1 MAVVATG
8 FFDGVHLGHQRV
20 VKTLVSAAR
29 ERGTEAVVV
38 TFANHPR
45 AVLQQDAMSLRLLS
59 SPSEK
64 KEMLRA
70 LGADRVE
77 ILDFTREFASMTAR
91 EYLRDIV
98 AGQLGGNVVLLGY
111 DNRLG
116 SDNLLPDA
124 IRPVAESLGMEV
136 LVIPPLMAAGDQAV
150 SSSRIRRALSAG
162 DVEAASAMLGYEY
175 SLHGVV
181 VPGKQYGR
189 VLGFP
194 TANMQMYEPLKLVP
208 AHGVYLTEVM
218 TLGKRYYGMTNVGPV
233 VETNIFDFSDD
244 IYGLDLHVKFK
255 KRLRDE
261 RRFGSWDELKAQ
273 LSIDEGVCR
282 ALVSDLPR
290 L

>member
-20 VKTLVSAAR
+20 VRTLVSASR

-59 SPSEK
+59 SPEEK
-64 KEMLRA
+64 REMLSA
-70 LGADRVE
+70 LGVDRVE
-77 ILDFTREFASMTAR
+77 ILDFTREFAAMTAKD
-91 EYLRDIV
+91 YLRDVIC
-98 AGQLGGNVVLLGY
+98 GQLGGTAVLMGY

-124 IRPVAESLGMEV
+124 IRPIAENLGLEV
-136 LVIPPLMAAGDQAV
+136 IVIPALMASDTRAI
-150 SSSRIRRALSAG
+150 SSSCIRRALSEG
-162 DVEAASAMLGYEY
+162 DVEAAAAMLGYEY
-175 SLHGVV
+175 SLRGVV

-189 VLGFP
+189 VLGFR
-194 TANMQMYEPLKLVP
+194 TANMQMYYPLKLVP
-208 AHGVYLTEVM
+208 ARGVYLTEV
-218 TLGKRYYGMTNVGPV
+218 TALGRKYYGMTNVGPI
-233 VETNIFDFSDD
+233 VETHIFDFSED
-244 IYGLDLHVKFK
+244 IYGLDLRIKFK

-261 RRFGSWDELKAQ
+261 RRFNSGDELKAQ

-282 ALVSDLPR
+282 ELVSGLPR

>member
-8 FFDGVHLGHQRV
+8 FFDGVHLGHQKV
-20 VKTLVSAAR
+20 VRTLVSAAR

-45 AVLQQDAMSLRLLS
+45 AVLQQDAMNLRLLS
-59 SPSEK
+59 SPDEK
-64 KEMLRA
+64 RSMLCA
-70 LGADRVE
+70 LGVDRVE
-77 ILDFTREFASMTAR
+77 ILNFTRKFAALTAR
-91 EYLRDIV
+91 EYLRDV
-98 AGQLGGNVVLLGY
+98 VSAQLGGTAVLLGY

-124 IRPVAESLGMEV
+124 IGPVAESLGLEV
-136 LVIPPLMAAGDQAV
+136 IVIPPLMASDTQAI
-150 SSSRIRRALSAG
+150 SSSCIRRALSAG
-162 DVEAASAMLGYEY
+162 DVEKAASMLGYEY

-189 VLGFP
+189 VLGFR
-194 TANMQMYEPLKLVP
+194 TANMQMYDPLKLVP
-208 AHGVYLTEVM
+208 ARGVYLSEVT
-218 TLGKRYYGMTNVGPV
+218 TLGRKFYGMTNVGPI
-233 VETNIFDFSDD
+233 VETHIFDFSED
-244 IYGLDLHVKFK
+244 IYGLDLCVKFK

-261 RRFGSWDELKAQ
+261 RRFNSGDELKAQ

-282 ALVSDLPR
+282 ALVANLPR